1 MPDPD
6 LAVLL
11 PSWELALEAEH
22 KSENTVRVYGDST
35 RAFLAWCARGG
46 HPVVLDRRTV
56 AAFIAALRADGAQAA
71 TVNVRYRS
79 LRRFSAWLA
88 EEGETDHDPLL
99 GMKPP
104 KLDSKVVPR
113 LTEDELRALLKAC
126 EGKTLACRRDE
137 AMVRLATEAMCRAE
151 ELLSMT
157 TADVDLRRG
166 LATITRGKGG
176 KGRVVP
182 FGPQTARAIDRYL
195 RLRRAHVLADTPA
208 LWLGERGKGLA
219 YWGLYASL
227 RRRAERAGIEHF
239 HPHRLRHTGA
249 SRWLAAGGSEGG
261 LMAVAGW
268 SSREMIGRYTDDTAA
283 VRAAEESRRL
293 NLGDL

>member
-1 MPDPD
+1 
-6 LAVLL
+6 
-11 PSWELALEAEH
+11 
-22 KSENTVRVYGDST
+22 
-35 RAFLAWCARGG
+35 
-46 HPVVLDRRTV
+46 
-56 AAFIAALRADGAQAA
+56 
-71 TVNVRYRS
+71 
-79 LRRFSAWLA
+79 
-88 EEGETDHDPLL
+88 
-99 GMKPP
+99 
-104 KLDSKVVPR
+104 
-113 LTEDELRALLKAC
+113 
-126 EGKTLACRRDE
+126 
-137 AMVRLATEAMCRAE
+137 MVRLATEAMCRAE